1 MVVADGTLGE
11 QRSGF
16 LDDVILDIHVSVHIE
31 QVFVVQAFTAAFVFV
46 YGGRDVVEVPVVCA
60 YNVPDSLD
68 KVSVRVEGLAVVSD
82 RRFKRRFVERDML
95 HSDVGLWVEYN
106 RLQNAPTFNG
116 SGIQGKGG
124 TADGAAFDIN
134 EFARERVPT
143 QFHVA
148 RQVGNDGL
156 DGVLGIAQGAA

>member
-1 MVVADGTLGE
+1 M
-11 QRSGF
+11 
-16 LDDVILDIHVSVHIE
+16 
-31 QVFVVQAFTAAFVFV
+31 
-46 YGGRDVVEVPVVCA
+46 
-60 YNVPDSLD
+60 
-68 KVSVRVEGLAVVSD
+68 
-82 RRFKRRFVERDML
+82 
-95 HSDVGLWVEYN
+95 EYN

-148 RQVGNDGL
+148 RQIGNDGF
-156 DGVLGIAQGAA
+156 DGILGIAQGAA